1 MCTLKIN
8 KHKWGGNGRAN
19 KWGLICES
27 HSKLEKRAI
36 RVSCGIG
43 RSWRR
48 TATPSHVGYG
58 NKFHSSRWPCDKHDI
73 TWKKNTSGS
82 DQFPSLW
89 NLQIFHCWGLSRY
102 KSINNLDTKIWSSRL
117 LRRQIAYPPPR
128 PPTPPPQ
135 IKQWILMHL
144 LVGRDKNVLLIL
156 CHIYQLITYLLFQF
170 FPSLQPSCLRTLHLW
185 QGDKKVSIQGW

>member
-1 MCTLKIN
+1 MC
-8 KHKWGGNGRAN
+8 
-19 KWGLICES
+19 
-27 HSKLEKRAI
+27 
-36 RVSCGIG
+36 IG

-48 TATPSHVGYG
+48 IGTPSHVRYG
-58 NKFHSSRWPCDKHDI
+58 NKFHTSRWPCDKHDI
-73 TWKKNTSGS
+73 IWKKNTSGS

-89 NLQIFHCWGLSRY
+89 ILQIFHCWGLSRY

-117 LRRQIAYPPPR
+117 EKANSPPL
-128 PPTPPPQ
+128 PQ
-135 IKQWILMHL
+135 LKQWILMHL